1 MNLEMLQWIDLD
13 NFEMQLIDLQSSS
26 IWRQTFV
33 DLRAELENIE
43 RDRLVTG
50 IAQKNAENEVLKLWN
65 SIPETFACLKNLAV
79 AILTATGM
87 TAATT

>member
-1 MNLEMLQWIDLD
+1 MKYSVHVFKCADSVTLDNLNLEMLQWIDLD

-50 IAQKNAENEVLKLWN
+50 IAQKNAENEVLKLWK
-65 SIPETFACLKNLAV
+65 SILKCFPV
-79 AILTATGM
+79 
-87 TAATT
+87 